1 MPELSP
7 PVARLREHLEQ
18 LDVPSS
24 TLKRDPWGETWLPA
38 ELKALVEADAD
49 CREELRR
56 FVDREL
62 ELFGSVRQRNDAM
75 FAARV
80 SKATEH
86 VEIAGA
92 GLDPRIRSWILGLFY
107 ALATVVAYVVFAPWI
122 GLADRVGVVASIQGA
137 LGLGG
142 EAGVSAWGL
151 ALVIVVAVAALAAA
165 LVPWGRTSLRP

>member
-18 LDVPSS
+18 LDIPSS
-24 TLKRDPWGETWLPA
+24 TLKRDPWGATWLPA
-38 ELKALVEADAD
+38 EFKALVDGDAE

-80 SKATEH
+80 VKATET

-92 GLDPRIRSWILGLFY
+92 GLDPRVRSWILGLFY
-107 ALATVVAYVVFAPWI
+107 ALATVVAYVTLAPWI
-122 GLADRVGVVASIQGA
+122 GLADRAGVVARIQGA

-142 EAGVSAWGL
+142 EAGMSAMGL
-151 ALVIVVAVAALAAA
+151 ALVVVAAVAALAAA

>member
-1 MPELSP
+1 MSELAP
-7 PVARLREHLEQ
+7 KLARLREHLEQ

-24 TLKRDPWGETWLPA
+24 TLKRDPWGESWLPA
-38 ELKALVEADAD
+38 ELRALVEADAE

-80 SKATEH
+80 VKATGT

-92 GLDPRIRSWILGLFY
+92 GLDPRVRSWILGLFY
-107 ALATVVAYVVFAPWI
+107 ALATVVAYVTLAPWI
-122 GLADRVGVVASIQGA
+122 GLADRAGVVVRIHGA

-142 EAGVSAWGL
+142 EAGLSAWGL
-151 ALVIVVAVAALAAA
+151 SVVVFAGVAALAAA
-165 LVPWGRTSLRP
+165 LLPWGRTGLR

>member
-1 MPELSP
+1 MSELTP
-7 PVARLREHLEQ
+7 KIARLREHLEQ

-24 TLKRDPWGETWLPA
+24 TLKRDRWGETWLPA
-38 ELKALVEADAD
+38 ELRTLVEADAE

-80 SKATEH
+80 VKATET

-92 GLDPRIRSWILGLFY
+92 GLDPRVRSWILGLFY
-107 ALATVVAYVVFAPWI
+107 ALATVVAYVTLAPWI
-122 GLADRVGVVASIQGA
+122 GLADRAGVVAGIQGA

-142 EAGVSAWGL
+142 EAGLSAMGL
-151 ALVIVVAVAALAAA
+151 ALVVFAGAAALAAA
-165 LVPWGRTSLRP
+165 LVPWGRTGVR